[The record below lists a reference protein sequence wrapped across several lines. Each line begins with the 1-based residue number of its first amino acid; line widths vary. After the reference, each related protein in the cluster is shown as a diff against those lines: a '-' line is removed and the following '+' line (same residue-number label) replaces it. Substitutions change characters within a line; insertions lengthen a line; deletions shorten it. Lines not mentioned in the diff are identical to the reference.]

1 MSAFKLLTI
10 VVLATVNGAV
20 PVAIVLISVS
30 LVVLPVT
37 STPVAVVT
45 NFSFPLWYRCTPKP
59 CFASSNDAL
68 LLPFKRWK

>member
-10 VVLATVNGAV
+10 VVLVTVNGAV

-37 STPVAVVT
+37 STPVLVVAI
-45 NFSFPLWYRCTPKP
+45 FLEP
-59 CFASSNDAL
+59 
-68 LLPFKRWK
+68 